1 MTLLRCVASF
11 QTLSDPCVAVTNTP
25 CCCCNEHTLLLLQ
38 DMQSHSQIVKNI
50 SACVSEDGDIRD
62 SASDEVR
69 QSRGKLRAVENRLK
83 AILKGHS
90 GEISEMVRDV

>member
-1 MTLLRCVASF
+1 M
-11 QTLSDPCVAVTNTP
+11 
-25 CCCCNEHTLLLLQ
+25 LLLQ
-38 DMQSHSQIVKNI
+38 DLQTHSQVVKNI
-50 SACVSEDGDIRD
+50 SACISEDGDIRD

-90 GEISEMVRDV
+90 GEVSEMVRVPVV